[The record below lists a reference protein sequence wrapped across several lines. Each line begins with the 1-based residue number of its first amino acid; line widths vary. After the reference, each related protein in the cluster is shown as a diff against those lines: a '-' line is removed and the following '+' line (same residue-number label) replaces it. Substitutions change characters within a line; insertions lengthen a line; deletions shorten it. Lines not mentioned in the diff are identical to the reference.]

1 MTLVHVLDLNF
12 VIIAWHSAF
21 NYWIAII
28 LEYCDELSNV
38 HLGVKDAL
46 AGLHLKAEIR

>member
-12 VIIAWHSAF
+12 VIIAWRSF

-28 LEYCDELSNV
+28 IEYCDESSNV